1 MSSALAIAGV
11 TAVLR
16 DLLNDGLINQDAT
29 GTLGVTVS
37 VSAGPP
43 DRVIP
48 ANGSAESS
56 QLNLFMYHVTP
67 NSGWRNERFPTLD
80 ASGNQRLS
88 NAPLALNLHY
98 LLSAHGS
105 EDLHGEI
112 LLGYAMQLLHE
123 MPILSRKAIRK
134 ALDPSPPIG
143 GTALPPALKA
153 LADSGLENQIE
164 LIKITPEYLNTEELS
179 KLWTSTQSHLRP
191 TAAYMASVVLIESTL
206 SVRSA
211 LPVLTR
217 GPMVKPDPLNVDTW
231 YESGITAVA
240 GLTPPYPILTGIELP
255 NKQIAARLG
264 ETIKLK
270 GYNLSGT
277 NLAVRFAHPSLTT
290 PIDISFGTNANEESF
305 SVVLPDTAQANID
318 WPAGIWE
325 VTALLQRP
333 GETETRTTNPLALFL
348 APRIDIASSSAT
360 RDATGVTINLAFAP
374 QARPAQRISLN
385 AGGYEA
391 SPEKFTVPTASL
403 QFKYAQLPAGN
414 HLLRLRVDG
423 ADSLLVIRLTT
434 PPQFDNTQVLTVP

>member
-16 DLLNDGLINQDAT
+16 DLLNDGLINNDAT
-29 GTLGVTVS
+29 GILGSTVS
-37 VSAGPP
+37 VTAGPP

-48 ANGSAESS
+48 ANGGTESS
-56 QLNLFMYHVTP
+56 RLNLFMYHVTP

-164 LIKITPEYLNTEELS
+164 LIKITPEYLNTEEMS
-179 KLWTSTQSHLRP
+179 KLWTATQSHLRP
-191 TAAYMASVVLIESTL
+191 TAAYMASVVLIESTQ
-206 SVRSA
+206 SVRSS
-211 LPVLTR
+211 LPVLSR
-217 GPMVKPDPLNVDTW
+217 GPVVKPDPLNVDTW

-240 GLTPPYPILTGIELP
+240 GLTSPYPILAGIELP
-255 NKQIAARLG
+255 QKQIAARLG
-264 ETIKLK
+264 EVIKLK
-270 GYNLSGT
+270 GYNLNGT
-277 NLAVRFAHPSLTT
+277 NLVVRFAHPSLTT
-290 PIDISFGTNANEESF
+290 PIDLPLGFNANEESF
-305 SVVLPDTAQANID
+305 SVTLPNTAQANID

-333 GETETRTTNPLALFL
+333 GETETRSTNSLTLLL
-348 APRIDIASSSAT
+348 APRIDVASSNAT
-360 RDATGVTINLAFAP
+360 RDATGVTLNLAFTP
-374 QARPAQRISLN
+374 QARTAQRISLN

-403 QFKYAQLPAGN
+403 QFKYAQLLAGN
-414 HLLRLRVDG
+414 HLLCLRVDG

>member
-29 GTLGVTVS
+29 GVLGVTIS

-48 ANGSAESS
+48 TNGGAEST

-191 TAAYMASVVLIESTL
+191 TAAYMASVVLIESTQ

-211 LPVLTR
+211 PPVLTR
-217 GPMVKPDPLNVDTW
+217 GPVVKPDPLNVDTW

-240 GLTPPYPILTGIELP
+240 DLAPPYPILTGIELP

-264 ETIKLK
+264 EAIILK
-270 GYNLSGT
+270 GYNLNGT
-277 NLAVRFAHPSLTT
+277 NLIVRFAHPSLTT
-290 PIDISFGTNANEESF
+290 PIDTSFGTNANEESF
-305 SVVLPDTAQANID
+305 SVVLPNTAQDNID

-360 RDATGVTINLAFAP
+360 RDATGVTINLDFTP
-374 QARPAQRISLN
+374 QARPGQRISLN

-391 SPEKFTVPTASL
+391 SPDKFTVPTTSL